1 MRVEQTEML
10 SQAWSDMV
18 AAFGG
23 DKAQAEAEVIERWQ
37 AMQRVNPQATREEAI
52 QRLAWEYQP
61 RPIEHVFPGDNWTFM
76 VKAAQSKAHILLL
89 DLEDAVATTRK
100 DVARKVMVLLIKAF
114 RGQVLTKDNLAF
126 LKAHALPEGRADQ
139 LEQHFVQ
146 MGEHVQLRPE
156 YQFPDE
162 QMILIRPNNLRT
174 KWAAGDY
181 AEVVRAIGDL
191 IDGIYIP
198 KVYGPGDV
206 LVVAQLLR
214 AIQEEQGWVVGRHK
228 IFVLTELPSA
238 ILSVEQILTVAPEVE
253 EAQLGI
259 VDYTAATGGRSIV
272 QQEPFTYM
280 RYPLLRIVEA
290 ACAAGKVAGI
300 GITIKLNAEETA
312 VDTLRAIALGF
323 HRKWSVHPAHIDGIA
338 RHADQ
343 FPRVVRK
350 RLTYPEIEPFDL
362 ELLKRLAQEGK
373 PILPPKVFIPRPV
386 VLARSV
392 VTVEGKDVN
401 ALRVALASAADM
413 IIVNVE
419 RMLGPQHHDAQCQLA
434 EVLDQADRSSK
445 VIAFQVDLRQAD
457 QEALNLVRML
467 RDVVQAVILPSVEHP
482 ASVRRADGWLSALER
497 EVGLPVGSIALG
509 ARLERPET
517 VERDSFA
524 IATASRRMMWLFLDL
539 PGGLPKEDPS
549 DPTTKGFNYYHSALI
564 AATASAEIDAIG
576 GLSDASQLEAET
588 LFAANLGF
596 HGKLVTPDQ
605 AARVA
610 EVMNPPRAGER
621 PAEAK
626 GPDWDA
632 YQARWINSVERA
644 LEILE
649 LYAAADQD
657 RNLGAVAYND
667 PVTKQPEL
675 VDAATARIYYR
686 QLERALKAQ
695 KLTDGEAKRYTTARE
710 RLVLALRPGGM
721 EQIGMVVFPGQRL
734 LGSAVTVSDWM
745 VQAFAKASGDR
756 NRYHLDQAY
765 AERSRFKGLVAHGL
779 WTVSS
784 VVAGLGRLL
793 PAYRLESL
801 GADFKAPVYFGDTIT
816 PVVDVLEILEG
827 GRAKVRFSAMNQ
839 EGKAVCEG
847 SATLI
852 PQPPTEVVSSPPEEL
867 AWLKGWAQDVTASMP
882 ATVYDFSD
890 PQSPRQQT
898 FTKTVTEEL
907 IRATRALFG
916 ELGAE
921 QVKAL
926 LALGTMAMTSAESA
940 PGHLL
945 LNAKV
950 VEVGAP
956 IQAGDVLTMTA
967 TVPPPDQIRRS
978 QKGKGQPIVPVEIGV
993 TNQRGERVL
1002 RGQVV
1007 KLMEEQ

>member
-1 MRVEQTEML
+1 MKVEQTEML
-10 SQAWSDMV
+10 SQAWSDV
-18 AAFGG
+18 VEAFGG

-37 AMQRVNPQATREEAI
+37 AVKRVNPQATREEVLK
-52 QRLAWEYQP
+52 QLAWELKP

-100 DVARKVMVLLIKAF
+100 EVARKVMVLLIKAF
-114 RGQVLTKDNLAF
+114 RGQGLTKDDLAF
-126 LKAHALPEGRADQ
+126 LKAHALPEGRAAQ
-139 LEQHFVQ
+139 LEQHFIQ
-146 MGEHVQLRPE
+146 RGEQFQLRSE
-156 YQFPDE
+156 YRFPDE

-174 KWAAGDY
+174 RWAAGDY

-198 KVYGPGDV
+198 KVYGPDDV
-206 LVVAQLLR
+206 LVVTQLLR

-290 ACAAGKVAGI
+290 ARATGKVAGI

-312 VDTLRAIALGF
+312 ADTLRAIALGF

-338 RHADQ
+338 QYADR
-343 FPRVVRK
+343 FPKVVRK
-350 RLTYPEIEPFDL
+350 RLVYPGIEPFDL
-362 ELLKRLAQEGK
+362 ERLKRLAQEEK

-386 VLARSV
+386 ILARSV
-392 VTVEGKDVN
+392 VEVEGEDRN
-401 ALRVALASAADM
+401 ALRRALTSAADM

-419 RMLGPQHHDAQCQLA
+419 RILGSQHHDAQRQLA
-434 EVLDQADRSSK
+434 EILGQVDRSRK
-445 VIAFQVDLRQAD
+445 VIALQVDLRQAD
-457 QEALNLVRML
+457 QGLLNLMGML

-482 ASVRRADGWLSALER
+482 TAIRRADGWLSAVER

-509 ARLERPET
+509 ARLSTPET
-517 VERDSFA
+517 VERESFT
-524 IATASRRMMWLFLDL
+524 IATASRRMTWLFWDL
-539 PGGLPKEDPS
+539 PQGLPKEDPS
-549 DPTTKGFNYYHSALI
+549 DPTTRGFNYYHSALI
-564 AATASAEIDAIG
+564 AAAAAAEIDAID

-605 AARVA
+605 AARVT

-626 GPDWDA
+626 GPNWDA

-657 RNLGAVAYND
+657 RSLGAVAYND

-695 KLTDGEAKRYTTARE
+695 KLTDEEAKRYTTARE

-721 EQIGMVVFPGQRL
+721 EQMGMAVFPGQRL
-734 LGSAVTVSDWM
+734 LGPAVTVSDWM

-756 NRYHLDQAY
+756 NRYHLDRVY
-765 AERSRFKGLVAHGL
+765 AERSRFRGQVAHGL

-784 VVAGLGRLL
+784 VVASLGRLL

-801 GADFKAPVYFGDTIT
+801 EADFKAPVYFGDTIT
-816 PVVDVLEILEG
+816 PVVDVEEALEAG
-827 GRAKVRFSAMNQ
+827 GAKVRFSAVNQ
-839 EGKAVCEG
+839 EGRAVCEG
-847 SATLI
+847 HATLI
-852 PQPPTEVVSSPPEEL
+852 PQPPTEVVPSPPEEL
-867 AWLKGWAQDVTASMP
+867 IWLKEWAQDVTASVP
-882 ATVYDFSD
+882 AAVYDFSD
-890 PQSPRQQT
+890 PESPRQQT
-898 FTKTVTEEL
+898 FVKVVTEEL
-907 IRATRALFG
+907 VRATRALFG

-921 QVKAL
+921 QVNAL
-926 LALGTMAMTSAESA
+926 LALGAMAMTSAESA

-950 VEVGAP
+950 IELGSP
-956 IQAGDVLTMTA
+956 IQTGDVLTMTA
-967 TVPPPDQIRRS
+967 TVPPPDRIRRS
-978 QKGKGQPIVPVEIGV
+978 QKGKGQPIVPIEIRV
-993 TNQRGERVL
+993 TNQRRERVL
-1002 RGQVV
+1002 HGQVV